1 MKNLFLTFKKYQ
13 YLLYQL
19 VKKDIK
25 LKYRSSYM
33 GVLWTLLEPL
43 LTMMV
48 LVLVFSK
55 LYHNT
60 KDFPVYILTG
70 RLLYSF
76 FANTT
81 RASLKSVRSNAG
93 MIKKVYVPKYMYPFA
108 SVLSGYIQF
117 LISLIILAAVAAY
130 CGVKPT
136 WHLLEAFFPL
146 TIVLVM
152 TMGAGLWLSTLAV
165 FFRDLEYLWGVALT
179 LIMYACAIFYRVETV
194 IGENNEWLFRLN
206 PLYSVIE
213 NFRDAVYGNAM
224 NVSVMVYS
232 LGCSVVIFL
241 SGLFVFYKNQDKFIL
256 HL

>member
-1 MKNLFLTFKKYQ
+1 MKNLFRTFKKYQ
-13 YLLYQL
+13 YLLFQL

-81 RASLKSVRSNAG
+81 RASLKSVRANAS
-93 MIKKVYVPKYMYPFA
+93 MIKKVYVPKYMYPCA

-117 LISLIILAAVAAY
+117 LISLIVLAGVAVF
-130 CGVKPT
+130 CKLTPT
-136 WHLLEAFFPL
+136 WHLLEAVFPL

-179 LIMYACAIFYRVETV
+179 LLMYACAIFYKVETV
-194 IGENNEWLFRLN
+194 IGENNAWLFRLN

-213 NFRDAVYGNAM
+213 NFRDAIYGNAM
-224 NVSVMVYS
+224 NVPVMMYS
-232 LGCSVVIFL
+232 LVFSTVLFFSGVI
-241 SGLFVFYKNQDKFIL
+241 VFYKNQDKFIL

>member
-1 MKNLFLTFKKYQ
+1 MKNLFLTFRKYNF
-13 YLLYQL
+13 LLLQL
-19 VKKDIK
+19 IKKDIK

-81 RASLKSVRSNAG
+81 RASLKSVRVNAG

-108 SVLSGYIQF
+108 SVLSGYVQF
-117 LISLIILAAVAAY
+117 LISLIVLAGVAIF
-130 CGVKPT
+130 CDITPT
-136 WHLLEAFFPL
+136 WHLLEAVFPL
-146 TIVLVM
+146 TIVLIM

-179 LIMYACAIFYRVETV
+179 LLMYACAIFYKVETV
-194 IGENNEWLFRLN
+194 IGDNNAWLFRLN

-213 NFRDAVYGNAM
+213 NFRDAIYGNVL
-224 NVSVMVYS
+224 NVPVMLYS
-232 LGCSVVIFL
+232 LGVSLVLLL
-241 SGLFVFYKNQDKFIL
+241 SGLIVFYKNQDNFIL

>member
-55 LYHNT
+55 LYNNT

-81 RASLKSVRSNAG
+81 RGALKSVRANAS

-108 SVLSGYIQF
+108 SVLSGYVQF
-117 LISLIILAAVAAY
+117 LISLIVLAGVAMY
-130 CGVKPT
+130 CNIKPT
-136 WHLLEAFFPL
+136 WHLAEALIPL
-146 TIVLVM
+146 TVVLIL

-165 FFRDLEYLWGVALT
+165 FFRDLEYLWSVALT

-194 IGENNEWLFRLN
+194 IGENNAWLFRLN

-224 NVSVMVYS
+224 NVQVMLYS
-232 LGCSVVIFL
+232 LGFSALLFF

>member
-1 MKNLFLTFKKYQ
+1 MKNLFLTFQKYQ

-81 RASLKSVRSNAG
+81 RGALKSVRANAS

-108 SVLSGYIQF
+108 SVLSGYVQF
-117 LISLIILAAVAAY
+117 LISLIVLAGVAVY
-130 CGVKPT
+130 CDITPT
-136 WHLLEAFFPL
+136 RHLIEALIPL
-146 TIVLVM
+146 TVVLVL

-194 IGENNEWLFRLN
+194 IGENNAWLFRLN

-213 NFRDAVYGNAM
+213 NFRDAVYGHAM
-224 NVSVMVYS
+224 NVPVMLYS
-232 LGCSVVIFL
+232 LVFSAVLFL
-241 SGLFVFYKNQDKFIL
+241 SGLVVFYKNQDKFIL

>member
-1 MKNLFLTFKKYQ
+1 MKNLWLTFKKYHF
-13 YLLYQL
+13 LLYQL
-19 VKKDIK
+19 VKKDIQ
-25 LKYRSSYM
+25 LKYRNSYL

-43 LTMMV
+43 LTTMV

-76 FANTT
+76 FSTTT
-81 RASLKSVRSNAG
+81 RSALKSVRVNAS
-93 MIKKVYVPKYMYPFA
+93 MIKKVYVPKYMYPCA

-117 LISLIILAAVAAY
+117 LISLIVLVVVAAV
-130 CGVKPT
+130 CGMTPT
-136 WHLLEAFFPL
+136 WHLVEAVFPL
-146 TIVLVM
+146 LIVFVM

-179 LIMYACAIFYRVETV
+179 LLMYACAIFYKVETV
-194 IGENNEWLFRLN
+194 IGENNQWLFRLN
-206 PLYSVIE
+206 PLYAVIE

-224 NVSVMVYS
+224 NLPVMLYS
-232 LGCSVVIFL
+232 LGISLALFF
-241 SGLFVFYKNQDKFIL
+241 SGIIVFYKNQDKFIL